1 MQHDLEQ
8 LANDLQERI
17 NLEAKAKYGQAG
29 FERWVRGERMGR
41 MAHASCVG
49 SLAGACGDTIE
60 IYLKITD
67 ERVADA
73 SGFSDGCG
81 ASQVC
86 AGLAAELAL
95 GATLD
100 QAATV
105 EADTILAKLP
115 DFPEDERHCAKLAA
129 GALHAA
135 IHAYLTRRG

>member
-1 MQHDLEQ
+1 MEHDLEG
-8 LANDLQERI
+8 LAENLQAHI
-17 NLEAKAKYGQAG
+17 DQEAKVRYGQAG
-29 FERWVRGERMGR
+29 FERWMRGACMGR
-41 MAHASCVG
+41 MAGASCIG
-49 SLAGACGDTIE
+49 RLAGACGDTIE
-60 IYLKITD
+60 IYLKISG
-67 ERVADA
+67 EHVVDA

-115 DFPEDERHCAKLAA
+115 GFPEDESHCAKLAA
-129 GALHAA
+129 EALYIA
-135 IHAYLTRRG
+135 IHNYLIRRG